1 MSKQEKRLR
10 KELEKFWRVGRY
22 WEWLALVEKENLQ
35 RNYPREEQEAWNSLV
50 KRALRL
56 PANLQ
61 EFWTHLPSI
70 KKYPSF
76 PDFRCLLLLRDFV
89 AGKDV
94 REELAAL
101 RNLTFPAESFRQ
113 KALSWKDDFFPI
125 KKIRSLL
132 AAFLHHPEKVTPKF
146 YSSLAS
152 FVGGTELAT
161 VVTNLGSKFDWVRRL
176 NRKTR
181 GGRRLGSEI
190 LKKVA
195 DADRLL
201 KEISG
206 VLALPLQEILF
217 YPFLFQVHSF
227 FREGVEKEAVPVL
240 LRVASSM
247 PFMFLKAAGEKG
259 EELQKHLLGAS
270 ATLSDLDRS
279 YLAKISGGSLEE
291 KAELVGRM
299 RSPLQKGAGDEY
311 YDQFRQLY
319 QSLLTDLAARRESL
333 PERERRELAQ
343 VMASSVLKDLPL
355 LWTDPDDLGQLMN
368 LLRPI
373 AAIGLGNAKI
383 AVLGLILAEKIRDR
397 ELKKQAQISLKDQGD
412 LSHKDILWVL
422 DSFPD
427 LVFPEVGSLRVLV
440 ELGGTDAPFMPMLVD
455 RVWDEIQMFLI
466 TYAVTQRTRGP
477 LAFFSELS
485 VEDFKVG
492 YYAWRRELAALKAYA
507 PFSLLIEGFACF
519 PEGYFTEK
527 GFQRYLNLRYER
539 EMGLDW
545 IIPEL
550 EKNRN
555 KTLLAKRFLADSF
568 LPLPVEEILGE
579 MEKAF
584 FLFLEE
590 RFEGLKTAKLDTL
603 EKLTDILLR
612 RKPTVTEGNLL
623 IRISNLLGES
633 LPDGKSRARALREK
647 IVNHLVRYKQRI
659 GRRGAR

>member
-1 MSKQEKRLR
+1 LSKREKRLR
-10 KELEKFWRVGRY
+10 KELERFWRAGRY
-22 WEWLALVEKENLQ
+22 WEWLALVEEENLH
-35 RNYPREEQEAWNSLV
+35 RNYPREEQEAWNGLI

-61 EFWTHLPSI
+61 EFWTHLPSV
-70 KKYPSF
+70 KRYPSF

-89 AGKDV
+89 AGKEV
-94 REELAAL
+94 RNDLAAL
-101 RNLTFPAESFRQ
+101 RNLTFPAESLRQ
-113 KALSWKDDFFPI
+113 KALSWQDDFFPE
-125 KKIRSLL
+125 KKIGSFL

-161 VVTNLGSKFDWVRRL
+161 VVANMGSQFDGARRL

-181 GGRRLGSEI
+181 GRRRLGSEM

-206 VLALPLQEILF
+206 VLARPLQEILF

-227 FREGVEKEAVPVL
+227 FREGAEIEAVPIL

-291 KAELVGRM
+291 KAALVGRM
-299 RSPLQKGAGDEY
+299 RPPLQKGAGDEY

-319 QSLLTDLAARRESL
+319 QSLLTDLAARQESL

-355 LWTDPDDLGQLMN
+355 LWTDPDDLGQLMD
-368 LLRPI
+368 LLRPM
-373 AAIGLGNAKI
+373 AAIGLGNGKI
-383 AVLGLILAEKIRDR
+383 AVLCLILAEKIQDRDMQ
-397 ELKKQAQISLKDQGD
+397 KQAQDSLKGQNGPTET
-412 LSHKDILWVL
+412 DILWVL
-422 DSFPD
+422 DSFPE
-427 LVFPEVGSLRVLV
+427 LILPEVGYLRAL
-440 ELGGTDAPFMPMLVD
+440 LDIGGMEAAFMPALVG
-455 RVWDEIQMFLI
+455 RIREELEIFLI
-466 TYAVTQRTRGP
+466 IHAVSRKFRGP
-477 LAFFSELS
+477 LSFLYEMS
-485 VEDFKVG
+485 VEDLKIG
-492 YYAWRRELAALKAYA
+492 YYAWRRELAKLKTYPSFSALQEY
-507 PFSLLIEGFACF
+507 LACF

-539 EMGLDW
+539 EKKLDW
-545 IIPEL
+545 FIPEL
-550 EKNRN
+550 EKHRG
-555 KTLLAKRFLADSF
+555 KTLLARKFSEDSF
-568 LPLPVEEILGE
+568 LPLPVEEILDE
-579 MEKAF
+579 MEKTY

-590 RFEGLKTAKLDTL
+590 RFEGLKTAGLETL
-603 EKLTDILLR
+603 EKLTDILLS
-612 RKPTVTEGNLL
+612 RKPTATEGNLL
-623 IRISNLLGES
+623 IRISNLLGER
-633 LPDGKSRARALREK
+633 LPDGESRAHALREK
-647 IVNHLVRYKQRI
+647 IMNHLIHYKQRI
-659 GRRGAR
+659 GRRDAR

>member
-1 MSKQEKRLR
+1 MSKQERRLR
-10 KELEKFWRVGRY
+10 KELDKYWRTGRY
-22 WEWLALVEKENLQ
+22 WEWLALVEKENLH

-89 AGKDV
+89 AGKEV
-94 REELAAL
+94 RSDLAAL

-113 KALSWKDDFFPI
+113 KALSWKDDFFPE

-132 AAFLHHPEKVTPKF
+132 AAFLHHPEKVTPKY

-152 FVGGTELAT
+152 LVGGTGLAT
-161 VVTNLGSKFDWVRRL
+161 VVTDLGSKFDGVRRL

-181 GGRRLGSEI
+181 GRRRLGSEI

-227 FREGVEKEAVPVL
+227 FREGVEKEAVPIL

-291 KAELVGRM
+291 KAALVGRM

-319 QSLLTDLAARRESL
+319 QSLLTDLAARQESL

-355 LWTDPDDLGQLMN
+355 LWTDPDDLGQLMD
-368 LLRPI
+368 LLRPM
-373 AAIGLGNAKI
+373 AAIGLGNGKM

-397 ELKKQAQISLKDQGD
+397 DLKKQAQNSLKDQLE
-412 LSHKDILWVL
+412 LSQEDILWVL
-422 DSFPD
+422 DSFPE
-427 LVFPEVGSLRVLV
+427 LIFPEVGSLRALV
-440 ELGGTDAPFMPMLVD
+440 EVGGTDAAFMPMLVD
-455 RVWDEIQMFLI
+455 RVRDELQMFLI
-466 TYAVTQRTRGP
+466 THAVTRRSRGP

-485 VEDFKVG
+485 VRGFQN
-492 YYAWRRELAALKAYA
+492 RLLRLAA
-507 PFSLLIEGFACF
+507 
-519 PEGYFTEK
+519 
-527 GFQRYLNLRYER
+527 
-539 EMGLDW
+539 
-545 IIPEL
+545 
-550 EKNRN
+550 
-555 KTLLAKRFLADSF
+555 
-568 LPLPVEEILGE
+568 
-579 MEKAF
+579 
-584 FLFLEE
+584 
-590 RFEGLKTAKLDTL
+590 
-603 EKLTDILLR
+603 
-612 RKPTVTEGNLL
+612 
-623 IRISNLLGES
+623 
-633 LPDGKSRARALREK
+633 
-647 IVNHLVRYKQRI
+647 
-659 GRRGAR
+659 